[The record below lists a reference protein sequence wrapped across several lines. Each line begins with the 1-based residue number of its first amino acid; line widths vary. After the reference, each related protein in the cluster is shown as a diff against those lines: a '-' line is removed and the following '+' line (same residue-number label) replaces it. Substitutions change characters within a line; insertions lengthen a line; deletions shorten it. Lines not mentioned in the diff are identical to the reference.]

1 MLLTILANVQ
11 RYLKR
16 YFEYRKTV
24 YELNHL
30 STRDLADLGIARCDI
45 EYIARKHS
53 LSKI

>member
-1 MLLTILANVQ
+1 MLLTILATVQ

-30 STRDLADLGIARCDI
+30 STRDLADLGISRCDI